1 MTAEQRLS
9 AFLQEG
15 QGPEHDPVFI
25 AEISR
30 RVARRELLLG
40 LTNSAVL
47 AVAAAVVLWA
57 CAPALSALIEPV
69 SRMLAPAAAVL
80 TLTIAFLMISRN
92 LSAPRLRL

>member
-15 QGPEHDPVFI
+15 RGQEQDPVFT
-25 AEISR
+25 AEVAR
-30 RVARRELLLG
+30 RVARREMLIG
-40 LTNSAVL
+40 LTNSAVFAL
-47 AVAAAVVLWA
+47 AAAVVLWA

-80 TLTIAFLMISRN
+80 TLTIAFLVISQN
-92 LSAPRLRL
+92 LSAPRIRL